1 MCSRVVSTGVNR
13 HVSLTVNPMIIHV
26 QKLSYPSGYV
36 VIPSYPGCDAK
47 VCINGVAIREI
58 KAPAQTPEKCN
69 RVL

>member
-1 MCSRVVSTGVNR
+1 
-13 HVSLTVNPMIIHV
+13 MIIHV

-58 KAPAQTPEKCN
+58 KAHVQTPEKCN
-69 RVL
+69 RVLWSFIDNEFHMLLCNSVW